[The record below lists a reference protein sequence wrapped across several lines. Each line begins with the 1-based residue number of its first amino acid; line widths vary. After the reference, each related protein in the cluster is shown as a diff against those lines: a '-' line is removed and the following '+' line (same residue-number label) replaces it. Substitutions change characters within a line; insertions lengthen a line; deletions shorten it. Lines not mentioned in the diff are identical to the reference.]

1 MLKRLV
7 SNFIRIPSFVFA
19 MGVVLPASRSL
30 LYDSSPMHQC
40 ISGDIC
46 PSQRVSPQ
54 YLHLYVA
61 GLPQTVHRVRAMY

>member
-1 MLKRLV
+1 MLV
-7 SNFIRIPSFVFA
+7 SNFICLSSDGFGIDA
-19 MGVVLPASRSL
+19 VLPASRSL

-46 PSQRVSPQ
+46 SAQRVSPQ

-61 GLPQTVHRVRAMY
+61 GLPQTVHRVRAIY